1 MPPCWAIAMAR
12 CDSVTVSI
20 ADDETGMLTG
30 MLREKRV
37 VVSASVGRTSL
48 RAGMRVTSSKVRAS
62 WISPASIIN
71 TSNICAP
78 LGRLVNNL
86 LSPVEIGDAQDVVAG
101 FEVPSYGM

>member
-1 MPPCWAIAMAR
+1 MAMAR

-20 ADDETGMLTG
+20 ADDETGMFIG

-48 RAGMRVTSSKVRAS
+48 RAGMRVTSSNVRAS

-71 TSNICAP
+71 TSNIGAGLSAWLIICSHL
-78 LGRLVNNL
+78 LGSVMHKMSLLVLKSQLWN
-86 LSPVEIGDAQDVVAG
+86 VAKR
-101 FEVPSYGM
+101 VA